1 MTSRAFLLCLVSSL
15 LACATTPRPVERVP
29 VPPQLVPT
37 SLGANAALER
47 AQEMLRARGFETP
60 HPLLTWDGPA
70 PERAFARASGT
81 LAPDEGMGSQ
91 RCTGAIEVVQVGTRS
106 LDGGQTQLRLSCH
119 TERLV
124 DGPGGPRSCE
134 VQREAG
140 CPEAGDQAVTRI
152 AFDAVGF

>member
-1 MTSRAFLLCLVSSL
+1 MTSRSIVLAVACGLV
-15 LACATTPRPVERVP
+15 ACATTRPAPKLP
-29 VPPQLVPT
+29 VAPQLIPT

-47 AQEMLRARGFETP
+47 AQELLRARGFETP
-60 HPLLTWDGPA
+60 HELLTADGPA
-70 PERAFARASGT
+70 PERGFARASGK

-91 RCTGAIEVVQVGTRS
+91 RCTGAVEVVQAGTRAIE
-106 LDGGQTQLRLSCH
+106 GGRTELHLSCH

-134 VQREAG
+134 VQHEPG
-140 CPEAGDQAVTRI
+140 CPEAGDQAVARI

>member
-1 MTSRAFLLCLVSSL
+1 MTLRALLCLVATT
-15 LACATTPRPVERVP
+15 LACATTKTVERVP

-37 SLGANAALER
+37 SLGGNAALER

-60 HPLLTWDGPA
+60 HPLLSWDGSA
-70 PERAFARASGT
+70 PERAFARATGT

-91 RCTGAIEVVQVGTRS
+91 RCTGAIEVVQAGTRS
-106 LDGGQTQLRLSCH
+106 LEGGQTQLHLSCH

-124 DGPGGPRSCE
+124 DGPGGHRRCE
-134 VQREAG
+134 VVRESG
-140 CPEAGDQAVTRI
+140 CPEAGDQAVARI

>member
-1 MTSRAFLLCLVSSL
+1 MISRSFLLCLASML
-15 LACATTPRPVERVP
+15 LACATTATVERVP

-60 HPLLTWDGPA
+60 HPLLAWEGQS
-70 PERAFARASGT
+70 PERAFARATGK
-81 LAPDEGMGSQ
+81 LAPDEAMNSQ
-91 RCTGAIEVVQVGTRS
+91 RCTGAIEVVQAGTRS
-106 LDGGQTQLRLSCH
+106 IDGGRTQLQLSCH

-124 DGPGGPRSCE
+124 DGPGGHRKCE